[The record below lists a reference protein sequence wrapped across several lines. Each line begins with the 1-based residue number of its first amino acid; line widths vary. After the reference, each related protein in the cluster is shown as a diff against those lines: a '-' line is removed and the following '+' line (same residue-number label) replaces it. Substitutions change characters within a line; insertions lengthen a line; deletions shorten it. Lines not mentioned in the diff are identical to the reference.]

1 MAEQNRRQAERQGE
15 SMIRQGDSGER
26 GLTRRQYQDPFSAL
40 EAMFDRMQRQF
51 FGTSLF
57 NSMVPSG
64 AGGGQCGGGQGGG
77 AMQRVPRV
85 EVEDTGDALVLNAEL
100 PGLKPDEVKVEC
112 EGDVLTIRGEKQ
124 QQEERGDI
132 RTERYVSFFRQI
144 QLPDEVDTE
153 GAQASY
159 DHGVLTLRFPKR
171 TQRANARQIPISAG
185 QQQPGGKDSP
195 RAA

>member
-1 MAEQNRRQAERQGE
+1 MAEQNRRQGERQGE
-15 SMIRQGDSGER
+15 SIVRQGEGGER

-64 AGGGQCGGGQGGG
+64 GGSGQWGGE
-77 AMQRVPRV
+77 MQRVPRV

-112 EGDVLTIRGEKQ
+112 EGDILTIRGEKQ
-124 QQEERGDI
+124 QQEERGDT
-132 RTERYVSFFRQI
+132 RTERYVRFFRQI
-144 QLPDEVDTE
+144 QLPDEVEAE

-171 TQRANARQIPISAG
+171 SQRANARQIPISSG
-185 QQQPGGKDSP
+185 QQQLGGKESS